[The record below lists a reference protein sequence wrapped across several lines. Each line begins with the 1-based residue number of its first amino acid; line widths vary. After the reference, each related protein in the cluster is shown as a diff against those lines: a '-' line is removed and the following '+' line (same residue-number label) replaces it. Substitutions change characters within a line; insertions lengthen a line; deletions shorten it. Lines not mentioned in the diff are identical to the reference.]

1 MNTRALSGILLSVGI
16 VAPIR
21 RLMIGGVSRF
31 ATLAIFALGFV
42 LAGCFPSVGEVK
54 IVAQAQ
60 PNPLVGVKD
69 YGLAP
74 VSWEGFTYDGQP
86 EAAWLGTRNAEQ
98 RASFEQDKIGI
109 NRKLAERFEV
119 EKDDDETFAAGG
131 GARFSLAYTML
142 RYTDGQFFWRLE
154 VRDESGKVVDALES
168 HAGGTGYGFAF
179 DFNLAIV
186 AMSTQALDHLRARRR
201 G

>member
-1 MNTRALSGILLSVGI
+1 MNLV
-16 VAPIR
+16 R
-21 RLMIGGVSRF
+21 RS

-54 IVAQAQ
+54 IVTMAQ
-60 PNPLVGVKD
+60 PNPLVGVKA

-86 EAAWLGTRNAEQ
+86 EAAWLETRTPEQ
-98 RASFEQDKIGI
+98 RASFEQDKIAI
-109 NRKLAERFEV
+109 NKKLAERFEV
-119 EKDDDETFAAGG
+119 EKDDDETFGG
-131 GARFSLAYTML
+131 GQGARYSLAYKML
-142 RYTDGQFFWRLE
+142 SYTDGQFFWQLE
-154 VRDESGKVVDALES
+154 VRDQSGKVVDALES

-179 DFNLAIV
+179 DFNLAVV
-186 AMSTQALDHLRARRR
+186 AMSTQALDHLRARRQ